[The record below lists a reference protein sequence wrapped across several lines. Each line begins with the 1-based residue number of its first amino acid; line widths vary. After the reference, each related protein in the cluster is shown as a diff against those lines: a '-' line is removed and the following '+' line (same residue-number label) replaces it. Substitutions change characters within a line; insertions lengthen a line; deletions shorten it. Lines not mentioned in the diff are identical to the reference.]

1 MHNGFTLR
9 DAVNADV
16 EKTADAGP
24 KDKYEDFQLEKY
36 GHTQLFRCGDL
47 SPVLRG
53 ALPEAF
59 KAIATKD
66 ANCCTQAAGAGVA
79 FPKAR
84 IIFRRRPLK
93 KQAAYCF
100 QTRMSYIN

>member
-1 MHNGFTLR
+1 MDNGFALR

-24 KDKYEDFQLEKY
+24 KDNREDFQLEKN
-36 GHTQLFRCGDL
+36 GHTHLFHYGG
-47 SPVLRG
+47 SPPALES
-53 ALPEAF
+53 ALPRVY
-59 KAIATKD
+59 KAIATRD
-66 ANCCTQAAGAGVA
+66 AIRCTRAVEAGVA

-84 IIFRRRPLK
+84 IIFRRRALK

-100 QTRMSYIN
+100 HSRMSYIY

>member
-1 MHNGFTLR
+1 MDDGFTLR

-16 EKTADAGP
+16 EKTADTGP
-24 KDKYEDFQLEKY
+24 KDKRKDFQLEKH
-36 GHTQLFRCGDL
+36 GHTQLFRFGGS

-53 ALPEAF
+53 ALPEALT
-59 KAIATKD
+59 AVATRD
-66 ANCCTQAAGAGVA
+66 ACCCTQPAVAGVA
-79 FPKAR
+79 FPNAR

>member
-1 MHNGFTLR
+1 MGSALQEALKAIALR
-9 DAVNADV
+9 DANYF
-16 EKTADAGP
+16 T
-24 KDKYEDFQLEKY
+24 
-36 GHTQLFRCGDL
+36 R
-47 SPVLRG
+47 
-53 ALPEAF
+53 
-59 KAIATKD
+59 
-66 ANCCTQAAGAGVA
+66 AAEAGVA